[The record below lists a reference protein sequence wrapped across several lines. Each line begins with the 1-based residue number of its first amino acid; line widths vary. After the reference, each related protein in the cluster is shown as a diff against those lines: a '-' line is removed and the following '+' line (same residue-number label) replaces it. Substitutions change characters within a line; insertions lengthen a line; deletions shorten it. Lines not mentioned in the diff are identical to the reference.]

1 MRVTVCSLFPI
12 VLQGEVPTCDDIVV
26 KLIGFDGN
34 ITEKKLGQ
42 STVHLP
48 GVRQK
53 TKYHSCLI

>member
-1 MRVTVCSLFPI
+1 MAVFLSYFLKIQSAAI
-12 VLQGEVPTCDDIVV
+12 VQQRELPVSEEVVV

-42 STVHLP
+42 STVQIS

-53 TKYHSCLI
+53 I